1 VCRPAGPGR
10 VLAAGFQEPHGTRLD
25 DVTADGRA
33 PWIDCLL
40 QELGR
45 RKLQSTARLLGAQAH
60 SLPRPLGLGLT
71 VKPRQSDGLG

>member
-1 VCRPAGPGR
+1 MPACRAGPGR

-25 DVTADGRA
+25 DVTADGRV

-45 RKLQSTARLLGAQAH
+45 RKLQSTAKTTGARTH
-60 SLPRPLGLGLT
+60 FHGHW
-71 VKPRQSDGLG
+71 VSDSP